1 MIIVASAIAVG
12 AGVAALA
19 GGYLFGA
26 RLGVGARD
34 ALRGERDALARELA
48 PLRMLAAQAPRAGQ
62 ESEKLHQELR
72 ELASRLEHQ
81 DSSRV
86 DALRE
91 ELRSLSRSVRAREHD
106 EQELRATLEARL
118 AALGERSARPE
129 DLGRELRRVMAPLL
143 ERESETRGLKDMVQK
158 AMQPLV
164 ERERIGRDL
173 AKLEASTSQAG
184 LAGVLDAIAQN
195 GGFSSVVLSD
205 EAGLPLA
212 ASSGTEDVESIAGSS
227 SLVFTLAE
235 RAEREGRAP
244 VVAMVVHHGDN
255 QLVLHRIFG
264 PKEARLMLTAVSRGR
279 ALGPDAL
286 DPALGSIERALAR
299 RGHAA
304 AA

>member
-1 MIIVASAIAVG
+1 MIIVASAVAVG

-26 RLGVGARD
+26 RLGVDARE
-34 ALRGERDALARELA
+34 ALRAERDALARELA
-48 PLRMLAAQAPRAGQ
+48 PLRVLAAQAPRAGL
-62 ESEKLHQELR
+62 ESERLRQELE

-81 DSSRV
+81 DASRV

-91 ELRSLSRSVRAREHD
+91 ELRTLSRSVRAREHD
-106 EQELRATLEARL
+106 ERELRATLEARL

-173 AKLEASTSQAG
+173 AKLETSTSQAG
-184 LAGVLDAIAQN
+184 LPGVLEAIAQN

-212 ASSGTEDVESIAGSS
+212 ASSGTVDVESIAGSS

-244 VVAMVVHHGDN
+244 VVAMVVHHTDN

-264 PKEARLMLTAVSRGR
+264 PKDARLMLTAVSRGR
-279 ALGPDAL
+279 SLGPDAL
-286 DPALGSIERALAR
+286 DPALGSVERALAR